1 MNNLENDLTMSAHY
15 WTTCCVCGK
24 DAVGCGLIIDE
35 PQLSLD
41 RKVNTNKLQS
51 ALYFNS
57 RGHRMHPACIE
68 RLKQYFD
75 LRERNETTNASRRP
89 ILSLKK

>member
-1 MNNLENDLTMSAHY
+1 MKFGSDQKVSDTHY

-24 DAVGCGLIIDE
+24 DAVGCGLTIDE

-41 RKVNTNKLQS
+41 RKVKAAMLQP
-51 ALYFNS
+51 ALYFQQ
-57 RGHRMHPACIE
+57 RGVRMHPACVD
-68 RLKQYFD
+68 RLKNYFD